1 MKKQEKQEPKKTA
14 MSKFQP
20 RRSSAAK
27 RTFGKPRGK

>member
-1 MKKQEKQEPKKTA
+1 MKKQDKQEPKKTA

-20 RRSSAAK
+20 RRPATSK